1 MASIEKTAKVQ
12 ELLASITATPI
23 DGLISNLNWGSINFQ
38 AARPDLELL
47 FNLCNHLKVLPV
59 EIVPEAVAD
68 GFVASLNQAMTT
80 IASIRTF
87 KIEDGNPTGT
97 RDQIVAHV
105 KAHAEH
111 LLTTTQGWIAFLAYQ
126 KGDVQKNI
134 DELTKAVGTAKSLLE
149 VSKTDVEAK
158 KGEIAEIV
166 TAAREASASAG
177 VGVFTSD
184 FEGHATTL
192 NTDADKWLRNTLL
205 CAIGT
210 LIAAFVSIFIP
221 IDKDATNAQIFQYI
235 SSKLVVLVV
244 LMTAT
249 AWCGRIYKALMHQIS
264 VAKHRANALKTFQA
278 FVKATTNDSTRDA
291 VLMETTRAIFANSP
305 SGYLDSTDANSDAA
319 GTKVLEI
326 VKSATTSAK

>member
-1 MASIEKTAKVQ
+1 MASVEKAAKVQ
-12 ELLASITATPI
+12 AILSSVTATPVEE
-23 DGLISNLNWGSINFQ
+23 LISNPNWGSINFQ
-38 AARPDLELL
+38 AAKPDLELL

-59 EIVPEAVAD
+59 EIVPEAIAD
-68 GFVASLNQAMTT
+68 SFVASINQAMTT
-80 IASIRTF
+80 IASIKNF
-87 KIEDGNPTGT
+87 KIEDGNPTGN
-97 RDQIVAHV
+97 RDQIVANV
-105 KAHAEH
+105 KANAEQ
-111 LLTTTQGWIAFLAYQ
+111 LLITTQGWIAFLAYQ

-134 DELTKAVGTAKSLLE
+134 DELTKAIGTAKSLLE
-149 VSKTDVEAK
+149 ESKTEVTAK
-158 KGEIAEIV
+158 KGEIGEIV

-184 FEGHATTL
+184 FEGHASTL
-192 NTDADKWLRNTLL
+192 KTDADKWLRNTLF

-210 LIAAFVSIFIP
+210 LVAAFISIFIP

-244 LMTAT
+244 LITAT

-278 FVKATTNDSTRDA
+278 FVKATTDDSTRDA

-305 SGYLDSTDANSDAA
+305 SGYLDSADANSDSS
-319 GTKVLEI
+319 GNKVLEI
-326 VKSATTSAK
+326 VKSANKSTN